1 MDIVR
6 EAIISSPYVI
16 VKKHLSTVLVTDLPY
31 ARRIRAK
38 MYVLDLRDE
47 FECASDIT
55 RRTWTAFDKAGILT
69 PVLPADRAIDLRDY
83 GVSSESGQNG

>member
-1 MDIVR
+1 MGIVR

-16 VKKHLSTVLVTDLPY
+16 VKKHLSTVHVSDMPY

-55 RRTWTAFDKAGILT
+55 RRSWLAFDDAGIR
-69 PVLPADRAIDLRDY
+69 PPDLPPGFAFEPRDFS
-83 GVSSESGQNG
+83 GSS